1 MGVRFSSSTFYQT
14 IKSAYTDS
22 CKYLFC
28 LCNRIFEKH
37 TLKIIFKMLKNFSK
51 IGHRGFATSGTS
63 LSRKHNWQSE
73 TLMDIGTG
81 KNYNEDHDM
90 FREQC
95 RKFWKN
101 IDPKRV
107 QQWDRN
113 WSVSHM
119 KN

>member
-1 MGVRFSSSTFYQT
+1 
-14 IKSAYTDS
+14 
-22 CKYLFC
+22 
-28 LCNRIFEKH
+28 
-37 TLKIIFKMLKNFSK
+37 MLKNISK
-51 IGHRGFATSGTS
+51 IGHRGLATSGIAV
-63 LSRKHNWQSE
+63 SRKHNWQSE

-113 WSVSHM
+113 WFVSHM
-119 KN
+119 KH